1 MNEMLKVKYYKL
13 INNKDFLNYEN
24 VGNVLAMIENK
35 LILSGN
41 AIVASELIELLLP
54 LKESESDVYNE
65 ILKDI
70 NSGLLY
76 GGSDND

>member
-1 MNEMLKVKYYKL
+1 MLKTKYYKL